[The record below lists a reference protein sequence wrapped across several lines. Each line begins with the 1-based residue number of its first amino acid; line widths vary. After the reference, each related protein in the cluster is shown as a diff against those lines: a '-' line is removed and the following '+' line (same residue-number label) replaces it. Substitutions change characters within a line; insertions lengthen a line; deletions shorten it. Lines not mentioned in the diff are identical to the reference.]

1 MNSTLPLDPN
11 DFIKKATAVASCYSF
26 MPMDTALKEIK
37 KSSQKER
44 DANTVPTREV
54 RADTFSNELAN
65 VLQKCAGRNLN
76 SLSKPVLMYHGSV
89 TPAGEKSAAS
99 APHLC
104 FSLTAIGI
112 KKGIAEALVLRTARA
127 ILEEN
132 GFTKQYI
139 HINSMGDKDS
149 AIQFTRELN
158 SYLRKNINDLGASGR
173 QALKKDVFLALN
185 QLRIKGHPLHDAIPK
200 PMEFLSDPSRK
211 HLREVLEYLEAVDM
225 PYVIDNQLV
234 GHKDCYRE
242 TLFEIRVPQNT
253 PGQEDEEEIV
263 LAKGGRCDEMTRRMF
278 RSDIPL
284 VGILFL
290 TPWKGRRLNQPIP
303 KKRMRHPKFFFI
315 QLGSGAKLQ
324 SLSVV
329 ELLRKASIPLYQHI
343 SEDTLREQL
352 DHALTLKIPYT
363 IIMGQKEA
371 LEDSVIVRSMDNQ
384 AQETVKLDVL
394 PEYLKKI
401 VQ

>member
-1 MNSTLPLDPN
+1 MNTTLPIDPK
-11 DFIKKATAVASCYSF
+11 DFIKKATTVASYYGF
-26 MPMDTALKEIK
+26 VPMDTALKEIG
-37 KSSQKER
+37 KSPRKEKSTI
-44 DANTVPTREV
+44 TVPPHEA
-54 RADTFSNELAN
+54 RADTFSNELVN
-65 VLQKCAGRNLN
+65 MLQKCVGRNLN
-76 SLSKPVLMYHGSV
+76 SLSKPMLMYHGSI
-89 TPAGEKSAAS
+89 TPTGGKGGAS

-104 FSLTAIGI
+104 FGLTAFGI
-112 KKGIAEALVLRTARA
+112 KNGIAEALVLRAARA

-132 GFTKQYI
+132 GFTKQHI

-158 SYLRKNINDLGASGR
+158 SYLRKNINDLGVSGR

-185 QLRIKGHPLHDAIPK
+185 QLRIKGHPLHADIPK
-200 PMEFLSDPSRK
+200 PMEFLSNPSRK
-211 HLREVLEYLEAVDM
+211 HLREVLEYLETVDM
-225 PYVIDNQLV
+225 PYTIDNQLI

-253 PGQEDEEEIV
+253 EEQEDEEGMV

-290 TPWKGRRLNQPIP
+290 TPWKGRYSNHPIS

-315 QLGSGAKLQ
+315 QLGSGAKLR
-324 SLSVV
+324 SLSVI
-329 ELLRKASIPLYQHI
+329 ELLRRAGIPLLQHI
-343 SEDTLREQL
+343 SEDPLREQL
-352 DHALTLKIPYT
+352 DYALTLKIPYT

-371 LEDSVIVRSMDNQ
+371 LEGSVIVRSMDNQ
-384 AQETVKLDVL
+384 AQETIMLDVM
-394 PEYLKKI
+394 PEYLKKM